1 MPHTCSKTYQHCVP
15 IQIVPLIQTAANTL
29 SPKTREHLRHEI
41 QSPRTGN
48 ILDLFR
54 VIHLYW
60 LSSSIHDWLHMGIS
74 NSEINLSGIF
84 SAHTPRKYTL
94 RVVSRCVLTSLYRRM
109 MKHHGHYPRHLCYSW
124 SGFDWRTLLS
134 VLSMLHGHML
144 RLLDEMQFKRLAS

>member
-15 IQIVPLIQTAANTL
+15 IQIVPSIQTAANTL

-84 SAHTPRKYTL
+84 LHIHQESILCVWSPGAYWRLYTAEWWNITDTT
-94 RVVSRCVLTSLYRRM
+94 RDICATAGQASTDERCFLYFI
-109 MKHHGHYPRHLCYSW
+109 CYTGTC
-124 SGFDWRTLLS
+124 SGF
-134 VLSMLHGHML
+134 
-144 RLLDEMQFKRLAS
+144 